1 MECSCCQFISGLI
14 IMLFYHGHF
23 SISFLPSPPCFPGP
37 HVIMHGTLTTAQE
50 TTTKLKATWLRR
62 WRCRLM
68 NFSSKID
75 MTKCFDKVNQ
85 NDSSNLM
92 LDVSDGIHDINTVK
106 WELAGCLLL
115 AWIVVYIALWKG
127 IKSIGKVWY
136 PFDERVIL
144 LPMLTYI

>member
-1 MECSCCQFISGLI
+1 
-14 IMLFYHGHF
+14 
-23 SISFLPSPPCFPGP
+23 
-37 HVIMHGTLTTAQE
+37 
-50 TTTKLKATWLRR
+50 
-62 WRCRLM
+62 
-68 NFSSKID
+68 

-92 LDVSDGIHDINTVK
+92 LDVSDGIHDINTIK

-127 IKSIGKVWY
+127 IKSIGKVCY